1 MICSY
6 HEMHGRLAKACCLMI
21 FLSLLLLITASC
33 GMEPRTSSPRAS
45 TPPSGVKPAQSRSAG
60 QAPQQFTDIRQV
72 DFRNFTYVVDSS
84 CVDDSEPLR
93 VTNGEYRDE
102 SRKTYF
108 SIADV
113 VYGDLT
119 GDGRDEAAVRIY
131 CEASGGRVSEA
142 YIYTLR
148 DEQLKQIATLDPGHG
163 AFGGI
168 ISIAI
173 SKQLLKV
180 ERMSSE
186 KDAATPEHIDTETL
200 RWNGEQWISAGKP
213 KRRKYL
219 RDENSGSKN

>member
-1 MICSY
+1 MIRACQ
-6 HEMHGRLAKACCLMI
+6 EMRSRWAKWFRLMPSLG
-21 FLSLLLLITASC
+21 LLLVAVSC
-33 GMEPRTSSPRAS
+33 GAEPRTAPSSAAA
-45 TPPSGVKPAQSRSAG
+45 PPGEIKHGQNRNVG
-60 QAPQQFTDIRQV
+60 QAPQKFADIRQV
-72 DFRNFTYVVDSS
+72 DFRNFTYTADSA
-84 CVDDSEPLR
+84 CVDDSEPLQ

-113 VYGDLT
+113 AYGDLT

-148 DEQLKQIATLDPGHG
+148 DEQLKQVATLDPGHG
-163 AFGGI
+163 ALGGI

-173 SKQLLKV
+173 SNQLLKV
-180 ERMSSE
+180 ERMWSE

-200 RWNGEQWISAGKP
+200 RWNGERLINAGKP

-219 RDENSGSKN
+219 RDENSESKN